1 MVEDGGGGEL
11 GDPRQI
17 TVLHEL
23 GGVQAAAGEDG
34 VLDAGGEH
42 VPKADLQIEVVQL
55 LQQTVLHVIGQIGQ
69 AVPVDLVYR
78 PRRQLHDLLP
88 DVHIPGGTIPPF
100 QRVQHGG
107 MVVLPHFPQVGRLGP
122 LHRAGV
128 RHIKDIFQGGPAPSV
143 FSDEGDT
150 LGTGFDPPPHGFVPQ
165 LHAGAGGGVRALG
178 VDQKLFIEGIFLE
191 LLSRRIV
198 RFRSRY
204 LCLIKL
210 FL

>member
-1 MVEDGGGGEL
+1 MFTAPFFTFALYSAKFLCILSIADILRKCKRFFQIFLAIFRLLPVPGLDRPADLIEQFPGHCAGGVAQVVEDGWGGEL

-17 TVLHEL
+17 AVLHEL
-23 GGVQAAAGEDG
+23 GGVQAAAGENG

-78 PRRQLHDLLP
+78 PRRQLHDLFP
-88 DVHIPGGTIPPF
+88 DIPIPGGTIPPF

-107 MVVLPHFPQVGRLGP
+107 MVVLPHFPQVGRFGP

-128 RHIKDIFQGGPAPSV
+128 
-143 FSDEGDT
+143 
-150 LGTGFDPPPHGFVPQ
+150 
-165 LHAGAGGGVRALG
+165 
-178 VDQKLFIEGIFLE
+178 
-191 LLSRRIV
+191 
-198 RFRSRY
+198 
-204 LCLIKL
+204 
-210 FL
+210 